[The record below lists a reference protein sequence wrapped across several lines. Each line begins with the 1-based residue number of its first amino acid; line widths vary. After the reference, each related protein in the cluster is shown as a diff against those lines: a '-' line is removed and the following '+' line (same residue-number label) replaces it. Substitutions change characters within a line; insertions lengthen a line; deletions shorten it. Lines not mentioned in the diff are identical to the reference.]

1 MSTTPLTTLDAIDQT
16 LVRALCAD
24 GRASYQELG
33 KTIGLSP
40 TATADRVR
48 RLVRTGVIRGF
59 RAIVDA
65 EHIGRSVEAAI
76 DVRLELGTDREDF
89 VAVLRAHP
97 VVVEAVHV
105 TGHFD
110 YQLRVLCSG
119 TAELDAVLGSLKS
132 SGIVVETATRLMLH
146 RIPGLDPLGLGLD
159 PGPGEGDGRPAVPG
173 WG

>member
-1 MSTTPLTTLDAIDQT
+1 MSSTPLDAID
-16 LVRALCAD
+16 RALVQALCDD

-33 KTIGLSP
+33 KTIGLSA

-48 RLVRTGVIRGF
+48 RLVRIGVIRGF
-59 RAIVDA
+59 RAVVDA
-65 EHIGRSVEAAI
+65 EHVGRTVEAAI
-76 DVRLELGTDREDF
+76 DVRLELGTDRDEL
-89 VAVLRAHP
+89 VAVLRSHP
-97 VVVEAVHV
+97 AVVEAVHV

-132 SGIVVETATRLMLH
+132 TGIVVETATRLMLH
-146 RIPGLDPLGLGLD
+146 RIPGLDPMGLSLGHGS
-159 PGPGEGDGRPAVPG
+159 GAVAGRAAVPG

>member
-1 MSTTPLTTLDAIDQT
+1 MSTPLDAIDQA
-16 LVRALCAD
+16 LVEALCAD

-33 KTIGLSP
+33 KIIGLSP

-59 RAIVDA
+59 RAVVDA
-65 EHIGRSVEAAI
+65 QHVGRTVEAAI
-76 DVRLELGTDREDF
+76 DVRLELGTDRDEF

-97 VVVEAVHV
+97 AVVEAVHV

-110 YQLRVLCSG
+110 YQLRVFCSG

-132 SGIVVETATRLMLH
+132 NGIVVETATRVMLH
-146 RIPGLDPLGLGLD
+146 RIPGLDPLGLSLD
-159 PGPGEGDGRPAVPG
+159 TGPDAAPGRAAVPG

>member
-1 MSTTPLTTLDAIDQT
+1 MSTSLDAIDQS
-16 LVRALCAD
+16 LIEALCAH

-59 RAIVDA
+59 RAVVDA
-65 EHIGRSVEAAI
+65 EQVGRRVEAAI
-76 DVRLELGTDREDF
+76 DVRLEVGADRDEW

-97 VVVEAVHV
+97 TVIEAVHV

-110 YQLRVLCSG
+110 YQLRVFCTG
-119 TAELDAVLGSLKS
+119 TSELDAILGSLKS
-132 SGIVVETATRLMLH
+132 NGLVVETATRLMLH
-146 RIPGLDPLGLGLD
+146 RIPGLDPLGLSLD
-159 PGPGEGDGRPAVPG
+159 TGAGAAVDRGAVPG
-173 WG
+173 WR

>member
-1 MSTTPLTTLDAIDQT
+1 MSAPLDAID
-16 LVRALCAD
+16 RALVEALCVD

-59 RAIVDA
+59 RAVVDA
-65 EHIGRSVEAAI
+65 EHIGRTVEAAI
-76 DVRLELGTDREDF
+76 DVRLELGTDRDEF

-97 VVVEAVHV
+97 AVVEAVHV

-110 YQLRVLCSG
+110 YQLRVFCSG

-132 SGIVVETATRLMLH
+132 NGIVVETSTRVLLH
-146 RIPGLDPLGLGLD
+146 RIPGLDPLGLSLD
-159 PGPGEGDGRPAVPG
+159 TGPDAVPG
-173 WG
+173 RPDVPGWS

>member
-1 MSTTPLTTLDAIDQT
+1 MSTDLDAID
-16 LVRALCAD
+16 RALVQALCVD

-59 RAIVDA
+59 RAVVDA
-65 EHIGRSVEAAI
+65 QHIGRTVEAAI
-76 DVRLELGTDREDF
+76 DVRLELGTDRDEF
-89 VAVLRAHP
+89 VAVLRSHP
-97 VVVEAVHV
+97 AVVEAVHV

-119 TAELDAVLGSLKS
+119 TTELDAVLGSLKS
-132 SGIVVETATRLMLH
+132 NGIVVETATRVMLH
-146 RIPGLDPLGLGLD
+146 RIPGLDPLGLSLD
-159 PGPGEGDGRPAVPG
+159 PGPGSAAGRAEVPG
-173 WG
+173 WE

>member
-1 MSTTPLTTLDAIDQT
+1 MSTKLDAID
-16 LVRALCAD
+16 RALVEALCVD

-59 RAIVDA
+59 RAVVDA
-65 EHIGRSVEAAI
+65 EHIGRTVEAAI
-76 DVRLELGTDREDF
+76 DVRLEVGSDRDEF

-97 VVVEAVHV
+97 AVVEAVHV

-110 YQLRVLCSG
+110 YQLRVFCSG
-119 TAELDAVLGSLKS
+119 TSELDAVLGSLKS
-132 SGIVVETATRLMLH
+132 SGIVVETATRVLLH
-146 RIPGLDPLGLGLD
+146 RIPGLDPLGLSLD
-159 PGPGEGDGRPAVPG
+159 MGSAHPGGGPAVPG